1 MKKKFKSN
9 SYYEGLIQ
17 NLYAGAN
24 GCFLCFMQFFYQHT
38 QSFAS
43 KYNCFEKMYQKE
55 LENCQIL
62 STLLQQLG
70 GDNKFYSSSKKF
82 LSAHSLNYSKDI
94 KRVFLNDIELLE
106 INIIDVKSILSKIE
120 NPAVKDNL
128 KIILENK
135 KQNLK
140 LLKENFF
147 KNNLILQ
154 N

>member
-1 MKKKFKSN
+1 
-9 SYYEGLIQ
+9 
-17 NLYAGAN
+17 
-24 GCFLCFMQFFYQHT
+24 
-38 QSFAS
+38 
-43 KYNCFEKMYQKE
+43 MYQKE